1 MVGQL
6 HARHHGM
13 LAPPAG
19 PAPLWV
25 DGPTWIVAVDYDS
38 GRRVVFGRGGAPAV
52 SLPDAVVAS
61 CSIPGW
67 YRPAEIG
74 GRRYVDGG
82 VRSLTSLGL
91 MAEAGVDEVYV
102 LAPMASTVTD
112 WPRKPHERLE
122 RTVRGL
128 ATRALLRDAR
138 RLHARGITV
147 TVLTPGPADLA
158 AMGVNPMDARRRE
171 AVLDSALRTSPA
183 SLARPRVLASLHG

>member
-1 MVGQL
+1 MTFNLSIILTESAAAVPERTVAFFAGGQL
-6 HARHHGM
+6 SYGE
-13 LAPPAG
+13 L
-19 PAPLWV
+19 
-25 DGPTWIVAVDYDS
+25 
-38 GRRVVFGRGGAPAV
+38 
-52 SLPDAVVAS
+52 DALS
-61 CSIPGW
+61 
-67 YRPAEIG
+67 
-74 GRRYVDGG
+74 
-82 VRSLTSLGL
+82 
-91 MAEAGVDEVYV
+91 AEAGVDEVYV